1 MLSKF
6 TQVCYSHFI
15 YSKKKIGS
23 LKKCYIILKVNLFIY
38 FLLRALLFQMVS
50 WALSV

>member
-6 TQVCYSHFI
+6 TQVCYSHSI
-15 YSKKKIGS
+15 YSKKKKV
-23 LKKCYIILKVNLFIY
+23 LKKMLHYIESKLVIY
-38 FLLRALLFQMVS
+38 FLLKALLLQMVS